1 LELVALRK
9 QKKKDLSK
17 QINYYYKFLFK
28 KIAKTVSTILEKLFT
43 TSSAHPIKKIKKI
56 KEEEESTMKE
66 NIFQYYK
73 KYSLIT

>member
-1 LELVALRK
+1 
-9 QKKKDLSK
+9 
-17 QINYYYKFLFK
+17 
-28 KIAKTVSTILEKLFT
+28 LEKLFT